1 MPEQF
6 QCLKLLRNGLPGDGN
21 MFKHML
27 IATDGSNFAQ
37 AAIVQ
42 GVKLAKQ
49 LGAKVSILTVTEPW
63 WSGASGY
70 FIPTQS
76 VIQAYEKL
84 ADDNAAKITSFA
96 NDTARQQGLAC
107 SVLHIKNR
115 HPVDGIIE
123 GAKENGCDLIVV
135 GSRGHRALERF
146 LLGSVATA
154 VVAQSS
160 VPVLICR

>member
-1 MPEQF
+1 
-6 QCLKLLRNGLPGDGN
+6 

-37 AAIVQ
+37 TAVVQ

-70 FIPTQS
+70 FIPSQS

-84 ADDNAAKITSFA
+84 ADDSAAKISA
-96 NDTARQQGLAC
+96 APGALHTA
-107 SVLHIKNR
+107 
-115 HPVDGIIE
+115 
-123 GAKENGCDLIVV
+123 
-135 GSRGHRALERF
+135 
-146 LLGSVATA
+146 
-154 VVAQSS
+154 
-160 VPVLICR
+160 

>member
-1 MPEQF
+1 M
-6 QCLKLLRNGLPGDGN
+6 C
-21 MFKHML
+21 KHIL

-37 AAIVQ
+37 TAVVQ

-70 FIPTQS
+70 FIPSQS

-84 ADDNAAKITSFA
+84 ADDGAAKITSFA
-96 NDTARQQGLAC
+96 NETAKQEGLSC
-107 SVLHIKNR
+107 SVLHVKDR

-123 GAKENGCDLIVV
+123 GAKANGCDLIVV

-146 LLGSVATA
+146 LLGSVASA
-154 VVAQSS
+154 VVSQSTI
-160 VPVLICR
+160 PVLICR

>member
-1 MPEQF
+1 
-6 QCLKLLRNGLPGDGN
+6 
-21 MFKHML
+21 MFKHIL

-37 AAIVQ
+37 TAVVQ
-42 GVKLAKQ
+42 GIELAKQ

-70 FIPTQS
+70 FIPSQS
-76 VIQAYEKL
+76 VIQAYEKF
-84 ADDNAAKITSFA
+84 AEDSAAQITSFA
-96 NDTARQQGLAC
+96 NDTAKQQGFTC

-123 GAKENGCDLIVV
+123 GAKANGCDLIVM

-146 LLGSVATA
+146 LLGSVT
-154 VVAQSS
+154 SS
-160 VPVLICR
+160 VVSQSTIPVLISR

>member
-1 MPEQF
+1 MSQTSSKSFARRWEHVQAYAGRHRRLEFCP
-6 QCLKLLRNGLPGDGN
+6 DG
-21 MFKHML
+21 HCP
-27 IATDGSNFAQ
+27 
-37 AAIVQ
+37 
-42 GVKLAKQ
+42 KQ
-49 LGAKVSILTVTEPW
+49 LGAKESILTVTEPW

-76 VIQAYEKL
+76 VIQSYEKL
-84 ADDNAAKITSFA
+84 ADDSAAKITSFA

-115 HPVDGIIE
+115 HPEDGIIE